1 MSGSALVSLQS
12 WFSQREPREQ
22 RILLI
27 GGLAAA
33 LIIIIGGMLALRGF
47 VNAAQARVDRKQQD
61 LAFLQSGSAEVLA
74 AGPVRTGAISSE
86 PIVVV
91 VDRSAREAGLAES
104 LGSSEAVPPNG
115 LRVRF
120 NAASFD
126 ALIGMTARLAQQQ
139 GISVTAAAVERT
151 AEPGRVNA
159 TLTLRSSAT
168 P

>member
-1 MSGSALVSLQS
+1 MNVSALASLQS
-12 WFSQREPREQ
+12 WFAQREPREQ

-27 GGLAAA
+27 GGVAAV
-33 LIIIIGGMLALRGF
+33 LILLVGGLLALRGA
-47 VNAAQARVDRKQQD
+47 VDAAQARVDRKQQD
-61 LAFLQSGSAEVLA
+61 LAFLQSASAEVLA
-74 AGPVRTGAISSE
+74 AGPVRPGAVSSE

-91 VDRSAREAGLAES
+91 VDRAAREAGLAES
-104 LGSSEAVPPNG
+104 LGSSEAVPPSG

-126 ALIGMTARLAQQQ
+126 ALVGMTARLAQQQ
-139 GISVTAAAVERT
+139 GIAVSAAAVERT

-159 TLTLRSSAT
+159 TLTLRSSAS

>member
-1 MSGSALVSLQS
+1 VSGAALASLQS
-12 WFSQREPREQ
+12 WYSQREPREQ
-22 RILLI
+22 RILLL
-27 GGLAAA
+27 GGIAAVAIIIVAA
-33 LIIIIGGMLALRGF
+33 LLLLRGS
-47 VNAAQARVDRKQQD
+47 VDAAQSRVERKQQD

-74 AGPVRTGAISSE
+74 AGPVRGGGASSE

-91 VDRSAREAGLAES
+91 VDRAAREAGLAES

-126 ALIGMTARLAQQQ
+126 ALVGMTARLAQQQ
-139 GISVTAAAVERT
+139 GIAVTAAAVERT